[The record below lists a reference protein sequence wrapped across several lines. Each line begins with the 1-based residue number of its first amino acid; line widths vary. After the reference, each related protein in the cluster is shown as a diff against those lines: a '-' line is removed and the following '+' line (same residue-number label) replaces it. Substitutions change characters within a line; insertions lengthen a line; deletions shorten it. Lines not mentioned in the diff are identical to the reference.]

1 MRRVIIFSL
10 SSVPLQL
17 PLTQVGP
24 LSAHVALLVKQLP
37 LKGTKLPQTVK
48 YWVPSPVAKRLS
60 KVCVVSSGMGMAVL
74 LQPASVSVVMGD

>member
-37 LKGTKLPQTVK
+37 LKGTKLPLGDGVNRDDRKLLGSFPYIADPQ
-48 YWVPSPVAKRLS
+48 
-60 KVCVVSSGMGMAVL
+60 SGFDNTKGR
-74 LQPASVSVVMGD
+74 